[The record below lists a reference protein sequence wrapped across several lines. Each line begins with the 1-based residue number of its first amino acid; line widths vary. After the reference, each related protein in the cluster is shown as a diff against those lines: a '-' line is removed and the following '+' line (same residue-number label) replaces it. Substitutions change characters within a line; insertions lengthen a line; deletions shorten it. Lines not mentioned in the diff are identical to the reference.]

1 MTSEADLSTKVL
13 SPSPIPLG
21 LTIRATRIDD
31 DQALTALFNLPK
43 YRAGTSRPPYQRAD
57 QTRKW
62 IESLN
67 ATALNIVAV
76 LDGEIVGQAG
86 LERRAG
92 PRTHAAELGIGVHDD
107 HHGKGVGT
115 ALLREIVE
123 AADNWLA
130 IGRIELTVFAD
141 NAPAIRLYEKFGFE
155 SEGIRKAFAFR
166 AGRYADVI
174 AMARLRL

>member
-1 MTSEADLSTKVL
+1 LSAVRDPART
-13 SPSPIPLG
+13 PLN
-21 LTIRATRIDD
+21 
-31 DQALTALFNLPK
+31 F
-43 YRAGTSRPPYQRAD
+43 
-57 QTRKW
+57 
-62 IESLN
+62 
-67 ATALNIVAV
+67 
-76 LDGEIVGQAG
+76 
-86 LERRAG
+86 
-92 PRTHAAELGIGVHDD
+92 GIGVHDD